1 LNHKAQ
7 GVQSSLWI
15 LEHIVCPMLN
25 ILFLLVI
32 VSLVYPLVNTGN
44 VDLLRLP
51 RAATGRIV

>member
-1 LNHKAQ
+1 
-7 GVQSSLWI
+7 
-15 LEHIVCPMLN
+15 MLN

-32 VSLVYPLVNTGN
+32 VSLVYLLVNTGN